1 MRFDE
6 RHAGDDSG
14 FTLMELLVAMI
25 IIGGVLLG
33 LAAVQ
38 TSALVSTAQTRQRT
52 LGTAVANQVMEELR
66 ALPWNTLNKGLKTG
80 FAAAAGGDPNVAGTR
95 LRPAV
100 GDALDE
106 ALVVSSDQASDKA
119 PLSGAGGSNLTR
131 SENPEAPGV
140 VFASR
145 SYVSRATSDTSA
157 LTLTVITTW
166 RANQSA
172 KERFVVLRSAAYAP
186 QGGCGDPDNQPYLGA
201 CQALFSASA
210 GANGPELTV
219 TAAAGGQEGDPV
231 VDGSTPILPGSTA
244 TVASLRVGQAG
255 VGVTGQQST
264 TVEATGLHASGALTS
279 ANDPDASATTGGT
292 VTSLEASNDVGSVG
306 AAPADA
312 GVATTTGVA
321 STLTLGTGD
330 LTLQLAPGTGDKATV
345 KASTTASC
353 ATGITAGEAC
363 ASATSSTTSPTSARL
378 QVSGTAFAAATI
390 ASAGT
395 TSTFGGRFTKTPGAT
410 AIGCT
415 ALSGAGCVAAGVSRT
430 LGAVTLG
437 GGSWSGGAAG
447 SGLITVTGYADGTRV
462 ERGAS
467 QPTTAPVTTRAGTIK
482 YWNGSAYSTLT
493 LGTST
498 STSASTGTVSWTGG
512 GYTVTASGR
521 VLVTPTATLVTSQ
534 AVGCA
539 EDGCSLSAETG
550 LVTLSVQYRIDGPD
564 GVHSFV
570 VATTLGGANAAA
582 GYKAAPNA

>member
-1 MRFDE
+1 LRFDE

-38 TSALVSTAQTRQRT
+38 TSALVSTAQTKQRT

-66 ALPWNTLNKGLKTG
+66 ALPWNTLNKGLHTG

-95 LRPAV
+95 LRPVV

-106 ALVVSSDQASDKA
+106 ALVVSSDQASNRA

-145 SYVSRATSDTSA
+145 SYVSRATAETSA

-166 RANQSA
+166 RSNQSA
-172 KERFVVLRSAAYAP
+172 KEKFVVLRSAAYAP

-219 TAAAGGQEGDPV
+219 TAAAGGLEGDPV
-231 VDGSTPILPGSTA
+231 VDGTTPILPGSTA
-244 TVASLRVGQAG
+244 TVASLRVGQSG

-264 TVEATGLHASGALTS
+264 TVETTALHASGALTAAS
-279 ANDPDASATTGGT
+279 DPASSATTGGT
-292 VTSLEASNDVGSVG
+292 ASSLEASNDVGSVG

-312 GVATTTGVA
+312 GVSTTTGVA
-321 STLTLGTGD
+321 STLTIGAGD
-330 LTLQLAPGTGDKATV
+330 LTMQLAPGTGDKSTLT
-345 KASTTASC
+345 ASTTASC
-353 ATGITAGEAC
+353 ATGIAAGEAC
-363 ASATSSTTSPTSARL
+363 SSATSTTTTPTSVRL
-378 QVSGTAFAAATI
+378 QVAGSTFAAASV

-395 TSTFGGRFTKTPGAT
+395 TTTFGARFTKTPGAS
-410 AIGCT
+410 ALGCT

-430 LGAVTLG
+430 LGAVSLG
-437 GGSWSGGAAG
+437 GGSWTGGAAS
-447 SGLITVTGYADGTRV
+447 SGLVTVTGYADGTRV

-467 QPTTAPVTTRAGTIK
+467 QPTSAPVTTRSGTIK
-482 YWNGSAYSTLT
+482 YWNGSAYSSIA
-493 LGTST
+493 LGAATS
-498 STSASTGTVSWTGG
+498 SSVSTGTVSWSGS
-512 GYTVTASGR
+512 GYSVTATGR
-521 VLVTPTATLVTSQ
+521 VLVTPSATLVTSQ

-539 EDGCSLSAETG
+539 ENGCSLSTETG
-550 LVTLSVQYRIDGPD
+550 LVTLSVQYRIEGPD

-570 VATTLGGANAAA
+570 VASTLGGANAAA

>member
-1 MRFDE
+1 
-6 RHAGDDSG
+6 
-14 FTLMELLVAMI
+14 
-25 IIGGVLLG
+25 
-33 LAAVQ
+33 
-38 TSALVSTAQTRQRT
+38 
-52 LGTAVANQVMEELR
+52 
-66 ALPWNTLNKGLKTG
+66 
-80 FAAAAGGDPNVAGTR
+80 
-95 LRPAV
+95 
-100 GDALDE
+100 
-106 ALVVSSDQASDKA
+106 
-119 PLSGAGGSNLTR
+119 
-131 SENPEAPGV
+131 
-140 VFASR
+140 
-145 SYVSRATSDTSA
+145 
-157 LTLTVITTW
+157 
-166 RANQSA
+166 
-172 KERFVVLRSAAYAP
+172 
-186 QGGCGDPDNQPYLGA
+186 
-201 CQALFSASA
+201 
-210 GANGPELTV
+210 
-219 TAAAGGQEGDPV
+219 
-231 VDGSTPILPGSTA
+231 
-244 TVASLRVGQAG
+244 
-255 VGVTGQQST
+255 
-264 TVEATGLHASGALTS
+264 
-279 ANDPDASATTGGT
+279 
-292 VTSLEASNDVGSVG
+292 
-306 AAPADA
+306 
-312 GVATTTGVA
+312 
-321 STLTLGTGD
+321 
-330 LTLQLAPGTGDKATV
+330 
-345 KASTTASC
+345 
-353 ATGITAGEAC
+353 
-363 ASATSSTTSPTSARL
+363 
-378 QVSGTAFAAATI
+378 VSGTTFAAATI
-390 ASAGT
+390 ASTGT